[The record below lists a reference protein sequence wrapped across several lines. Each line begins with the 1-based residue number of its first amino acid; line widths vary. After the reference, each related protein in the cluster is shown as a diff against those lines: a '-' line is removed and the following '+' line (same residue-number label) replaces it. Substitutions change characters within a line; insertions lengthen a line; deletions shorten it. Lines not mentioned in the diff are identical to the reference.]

1 MKKIKIFAAAI
12 IAVLFL
18 SGCTAEDTVPPSET
32 DAASQTDQ
40 ESVQEDAFQE
50 TDEETETW
58 ISRVTELMGSEP
70 VYDGESSEGG
80 SQNWKWIADGFS
92 ASIYRMKDILTLYLQ
107 PAVGELN

>member
-1 MKKIKIFAAAI
+1 M
-12 IAVLFL
+12 L
-18 SGCTAEDTVPPSET
+18 
-32 DAASQTDQ
+32 
-40 ESVQEDAFQE
+40 FQE

-80 SQNWKWIADGFS
+80 RQNWKWTADGFS